1 VGSKEGEAVS
11 QLRIADCR
19 LRTGGVSA
27 GLRCV
32 VVALLLIVAPLNAG
46 EATPPFE
53 RGLDLVRNELLVAKT
68 GIRALSVAA
77 HPDDEDGGTLSY
89 LRRTLGVETHM
100 CLSTRGEGGQN
111 ESGPELGNKLAA
123 LRTQETEAAA
133 EILGAKVWYLNLPDF
148 GFSKS
153 PDEALSVWGHD
164 HALSQMVR
172 VIRIVRPHILFT
184 NHDPEGKD
192 HGHHVATARLAV
204 EAFDAAADPNKFP
217 DVMKED
223 GTQPWQIQKM
233 YLRRW
238 APPGATLSFDVSAR
252 DPLTGLSA
260 SEIAALALSKHVTQ
274 GMSRDLKIGEKDMR
288 HFTLLKSKLA
298 KNENEKSLVD
308 GLIEGEDPVRDSV
321 GTVIGKIGL
330 QSLEDGSLARSIE
343 DLYVSN
349 SKPTLR
355 WREAKRHVNAALA
368 EALGVRLVAHADD
381 TIVTPGETAGIT
393 IRVANTGKQ
402 NLSVLISLNAESAAW
417 DVTQKSEQQDL
428 NAGSTLEFHANA
440 MAQPEAFPTFPAD
453 AFIFNRIQSRTALH
467 ASLGVRWGNN
477 PPDADGQT
485 SMVYAPVN
493 LDLAPPREVSIS
505 PNPVLIFDDPA
516 RVDDIP
522 LPGVFRLV
530 VTNHRRLTEPLN
542 LFAGIN
548 QPDVAT
554 ADKPAVF
561 VFKHEEE
568 TWAKEFRWA
577 TPLAVL
583 EKGDVKVQT
592 AVWTAEKN
600 FGGPV
605 ATIRRVP
612 LKLPPKLVV
621 GLVKTY
627 DESTHQALKRME
639 DVGLGLTVQLLSPD
653 DLRTADLNHIHTII
667 LDLRAT
673 QYRPDV
679 LQVKERLMQFMKD
692 GGNIVC
698 MYHKDFDWNE
708 ANSDQSLRGKGIF
721 RGTNGGGEIAPYPIE
736 LSFDRV
742 TDEKAPVRILA
753 PQHPLLSSP
762 CKIWERDFE
771 GWVQERGVYF
781 PKKWAKE
788 YTPLLSSNDPDGKP
802 LDGGL
807 LVADVG
813 EGSFIYTSY
822 VWYRQLRIGNAGA
835 FRMLANMISYPRVKR
850 GK

>member
-1 VGSKEGEAVS
+1 MGRKTFNRISLLPLGAWLLELRHNARSLVAIFFAVS
-11 QLRIADCR
+11 FTIHAAD
-19 LRTGGVSA
+19 
-27 GLRCV
+27 
-32 VVALLLIVAPLNAG
+32 
-46 EATPPFE
+46 ATPPFE
-53 RGLDLVRNELLVAKT
+53 RGLDLVRNELQVAKS
-68 GIRALSVAA
+68 GIRAMSVAA

-89 LRRTLGVETHM
+89 LRRTLGVETFM

-111 ESGPELGNKLAA
+111 ESGPELGNKLAV
-123 LRTQETEAAA
+123 LRTHETEEAAG
-133 EILGAKVWYLNLPDF
+133 ILGAKVWFLNLPDF

-153 PDEALSVWGHD
+153 PDEALKVWGHD
-164 HALSQMVR
+164 HALSQLVR
-172 VIRIVRPHILFT
+172 VIRIVRPHLLFT

-192 HGHHVATARLAV
+192 HGHHVATARLVV
-204 EAFDAAADPNKFP
+204 EAFDAAADPNKFA

-223 GTQPWQIQKM
+223 GTQPWQVSKL

-238 APPGATLSFDVSAR
+238 APPGATISFDVSAH

-260 SEIAALALSKHVTQ
+260 SEIAAYALSKHVTQ
-274 GMSRDLKIGEKDMR
+274 GMSRDQKIGEKDMR
-288 HFTLLKSKLA
+288 YFTLLKSKIEKVA
-298 KNENEKSLVD
+298 EEKSL
-308 GLIEGEDPVRDSV
+308 IEGIAVDKSGIRLSNADDAVDNSFNYILSKLSIPTMQEQAVIEGLTGLAQDD
-321 GTVIGKIGL
+321 IGKAGEFFSHL
-330 QSLEDGSLARSIE
+330 KDHCR
-343 DLYVSN
+343 
-349 SKPTLR
+349 
-355 WREAKRHVNAALA
+355 NAAL
-368 EALGVRLVAHADD
+368 EAYGIKIGVTTDD
-381 TIVTPGETAGIT
+381 AMTAPDEPVT
-393 IRVANTGKQ
+393 
-402 NLSVLISLNAESAAW
+402 
-417 DVTQKSEQQDL
+417 VTVRIA
-428 NAGSTLEFHANA
+428 NAGFLSLRANA
-440 MAQPEAFPTFPAD
+440 ALTGEPNWEFKSDNEAQDVPPGTAVEFRCTAKAGAAAFPTYPPENVVF
-453 AFIFNRIQSRTALH
+453 SRMQTRLPVE
-467 ASLGVRWGNN
+467 ASLTLTLNKH
-477 PPDADGQT
+477 T
-485 SMVYAPVN
+485 MTFTHPVP

-505 PNPVLIFDDPA
+505 PDPVLIFDDPA
-516 RVDDIP
+516 REKDIP
-522 LPGVFRLV
+522 LPSVFRLV
-530 VTNHRRLTEPLN
+530 VTNHLRLTKPLN

-548 QPDVAT
+548 QNDAPSVDGAAT
-554 ADKPAVF
+554 F
-561 VFKHEEE
+561 VFNHEEE
-568 TWAKEFRWA
+568 TWSKEFRWT
-577 TPLAVL
+577 TPLQIL

-592 AVWTAEKN
+592 AVWTREKN

-605 ATIRRVP
+605 VTIRRVP
-612 LKLPPKLVV
+612 LKLPPNLAV

-627 DESTHQALKRME
+627 DESTYQALKRLE
-639 DVGLGLTVQLLSPD
+639 DAGLGMTLTMLTPD
-653 DLRTADLNHIHTII
+653 DLRSSDLNRLHTII

-742 TDEKAPVRILA
+742 TDETAPVRILQ
-753 PQHPLLSSP
+753 PQHLLLSSP

-781 PKKWAKE
+781 PKKWSKE

-835 FRMLANMISYPRVKR
+835 FRMLANMVSYPRTKR

>member
-1 VGSKEGEAVS
+1 MSR
-11 QLRIADCR
+11 LRIGDCR
-19 LRTGGVSA
+19 LRICGVSA
-27 GLRCV
+27 GVRCAV
-32 VVALLLIVAPLNAG
+32 AALLFIVAVLNAG

-53 RGLDLVRNELLVAKT
+53 RGLDLIRNELLVAKT

-153 PDEALSVWGHD
+153 PDEALNVWRHD

-204 EAFDAAADPNKFP
+204 EAFDAAADPNKFA

-223 GTQPWQIQKM
+223 GTQPWQVQKL

-298 KNENEKSLVD
+298 KNENEKSLLDGIEPENSGLKTANAETFLNEFTPLELAQEKPIASLFSLFQDLKKGTHARTHLERAAAELSGLKFSVQAIDPIVAPDETVD
-308 GLIEGEDPVRDSV
+308 ITVRIANS
-321 GTVIGKIGL
+321 GPL
-330 QSLEDGSLARSIE
+330 NFSASIE
-343 DLYVSN
+343 L
-349 SKPTLR
+349 T
-355 WREAKRHVNAALA
+355 
-368 EALGVRLVAHADD
+368 
-381 TIVTPGETAGIT
+381 GESPEWEIT
-393 IRVANTGKQ
+393 F
-402 NLSVLISLNAESAAW
+402 
-417 DVTQKSEQQDL
+417 DKSEQEL
-428 NAGSTLEFHANA
+428 RPGAALELKGTAKA
-440 MAQPEAFPTFPAD
+440 KVGAFPTFPPEEY
-453 AFIFNRIQSRTALH
+453 IFSRIQFRK
-467 ASLGVRWGNN
+467 
-477 PPDADGQT
+477 
-485 SMVYAPVN
+485 PVN
-493 LDLAPPREVSIS
+493 AVVHINGRLMDIPQSVPMELAPSREVSIS

-530 VTNHRRLTEPLN
+530 VTNHRRVTEPLN

-577 TPLAVL
+577 TPLAIL

-600 FGGPV
+600 FGGPM

-639 DVGLGLTVQLLSPD
+639 DAGLGLTVQLLSPD
-653 DLRTADLNHIHTII
+653 DLRTSDLNHIHTII

-673 QYRPDV
+673 QYRPEV
-679 LQVKERLMQFMKD
+679 LQVKERLMQYMKD

-708 ANSDQSLRGKGIF
+708 PNSDQSLRGKGIF